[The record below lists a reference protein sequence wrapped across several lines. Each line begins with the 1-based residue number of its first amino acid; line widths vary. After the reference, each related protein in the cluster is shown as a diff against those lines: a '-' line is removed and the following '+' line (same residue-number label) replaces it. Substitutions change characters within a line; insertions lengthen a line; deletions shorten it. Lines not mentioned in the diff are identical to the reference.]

1 MAHMSRAC
9 AAWCERLPSLAGGIF
24 ARLAPSSQQHL
35 CGILASFKHESL
47 VIIRECIYT
56 IVGEKA
62 LGKSHIRANVSQSFK
77 AHSETFLLK

>member
-9 AAWCERLPSLAGGIF
+9 AAWSERLPSLAGGIF

-62 LGKSHIRANVSQSFK
+62 LGNLTFEPTSVRASRLIQRHFC
-77 AHSETFLLK
+77 